1 MSYNKEEGRS
11 VSVAGKISSWSFVR
25 LQRILDRLGI
35 NINQMIQNF
44 VDCIIRNMD
53 DRHNLRPDTEK
64 VMATFENMV
73 GWESNFNLTN
83 PDDAKKEIC
92 EAIYFMVSE
101 NDKKGVRAVLVERPF
116 FGTWKQNF
124 NLSAMLSRFM
134 ELVFPQLYKRL
145 MFIAECRQ
153 ASSVLELL
161 IEVVGELEREE
172 DKKEYLQPFEDA
184 DRSEYGR
191 KPHET
196 QYKQK
201 KTRFDKYGEQDDNWL
216 FPESEE

>member
-11 VSVAGKISSWSFVR
+11 VSVAGKISAWSFVR

-124 NLSAMLSRFM
+124 NIATMLGRFM

-153 ASSVLELL
+153 DGSILELL

-191 KPHET
+191 KPHDT

-201 KTRFDKYGEQDDNWL
+201 KTRFDKYGDQDDNWL

>member
-101 NDKKGVRAVLVERPF
+101 NEKKGVRAVLVERPF

-124 NLSAMLSRFM
+124 NMATMLSRFM

-153 ASSVLELL
+153 AGSILELL
-161 IEVVGELEREE
+161 IEVVGELERGVS
-172 DKKEYLQPFEDA
+172 DPVR
-184 DRSEYGR
+184 RSELEAEEKSLSEQIR
-191 KPHET
+191 KAN
-196 QYKQK
+196 Q
-201 KTRFDKYGEQDDNWL
+201 EQLRRDRD
-216 FPESEE
+216 EVRRRISEQRRGGK

>member
-11 VSVAGKISSWSFVR
+11 VSVAGKISAWSFVR

-101 NDKKGVRAVLVERPF
+101 NEKKGVRAVLVERPF

-124 NLSAMLSRFM
+124 NLSNMLNRFM

-153 ASSVLELL
+153 ASSILELL

-191 KPHET
+191 KPHDT

-216 FPESEE
+216 FTDSEE